1 MNQKVIYSMMGL
13 AALPM
18 GASAALVQAH
28 SFNWNGT
35 GATVSEGV
43 ISSTGQKIEYTIPL
57 KKGTYKFDDF
67 KLTSKVYNVTVELY
81 NVTKNKSI
89 QKIEN
94 ITGNKQDVSLDEF
107 TLAEA
112 SEVKI
117 IFTSDAPASA
127 VGAGAEYSF
136 DELKLNLDFDFD
148 GARGT
153 LTTNVN
159 SLIATLEGYT
169 YAREEDVNA
178 AKAIR
183 DTKIKAIKD
192 SYSDYENYELYKT
205 TNTLQK
211 EIDEIAASAAVT
223 EEVMSRKQYSH
234 DATVALQNKLVDAA
248 AYLLPAAEAEMKEI
262 NDRINAAYN
271 ANLASYNAGSAA
283 TDQATNLNLLP
294 TEAAIDEIK
303 DKYIG
308 TNGSGT
314 ITQNAYNALK
324 EKYDDLQAV
333 LNAIKISSTISGSY
347 NKTAAQNAINDL
359 KALADGVKNTVNQ
372 ESLASKEE
380 WTQAV
385 TKANTEVYNLKNA
398 NDNAGVY
405 DADIKAIAQLQKTLD
420 DAKKVVYGYKYG
432 TESLEKYYAT
442 RVADIQKKI
451 DDAKTTADQRFNA
464 CKKETAG
471 SYVKVTMPNIATP
484 ANDIKADSKAASDRY
499 KAVQEE
505 IAKYDKALKEARDAF
520 KDEAIYTAEG
530 DDYDFYTK
538 LNLEQKKIDEI
549 KTAVE
554 NALKEAETLSEKK
567 HTAAMKALP
576 TDGSILTNI
585 AGYMAEKDAK
595 VAKYDGEQANGSY
608 DTSVTT
614 FNEAKGEFETAYP
627 KFSASTDA
635 PVYAAKKT
643 DIESAFATANTT
655 AGTAKAAIG
664 AAAYDLD
671 YTGKVGTSDANWAVG
686 AIGHSGATPR
696 TPADGKFGSMQMID
710 QWKPSTD
717 NTTGTALVQKL
728 SGLPNGVYTINL
740 YASAVDQSSGNPNKD
755 KTDIAFVYANGVEVP
770 VKVTTAAANNVYTL
784 ANVPVTDG
792 TLEMGLKKKK
802 AGSNWH
808 LIQIKSMTADATS
821 ILNGMAGTVNELT
834 TEMAALTALAK
845 TVAADVQKNGDD
857 KTTLGTNIDNLQ
869 KQIDDTQALYK
880 IGQDASTLG
889 LRGKTGGT
897 AEKKETK
904 IESDVN
910 ALETSKNGVKVTDFV
925 AENSTALVKTG
936 ASDWVRGVLP
946 HTGSAS
952 ATTDVQGVTMVEQ
965 WNSAPGPATTG
976 KLLSQSL
983 TNLPN
988 GVYDIELYAN
998 AVDQQANNPNN
1009 GKTDIAYVYA
1019 EAANSVKK
1027 AVTVT
1032 SSAGLSTYKLEG
1044 VLVID
1049 GTLEIGL
1056 AREKS
1061 GTNWHTIQIKS
1072 MTYHKTSN
1080 IFAQLNETYTN
1091 LNGQQ
1096 AAFEKEAIQINK
1108 EWTANND
1115 TKAAAD
1121 GALTGLATYEKTELG
1136 ALTMTDANGD
1146 WDAAAATKNVP
1157 AGYTFVVFKTPK
1169 TGDSSFK
1176 NYETRKS
1183 AIDTEI
1189 AELTQAIKE
1198 AFDAE
1203 TLTAK
1208 WINND
1213 QISVTKKVSGKDV
1226 TTVYSIAAIK
1236 GKIDALK
1243 IDGKAESDNYDAY
1256 LEVYTYSFTTC
1267 KPEDLVV
1274 DAAKVG
1280 ADAVAYYEGLK
1291 AKYSTEK
1298 ATILANMKK
1307 SLEGRKAVADKTSFE
1322 TSLANLKKKV
1332 EAFNAESEANLAKYQ
1347 EQDAALKATRKL
1359 YNEVY
1364 NDILVNDNST
1374 MRDEYLKQL
1383 EAIETANIKPA
1394 EASKTTKGS
1403 VLYNYVN
1410 GIAVSAAIDFAAI
1423 NNKINTVKAQQS
1435 EGYKEQITADNA
1447 VSHQTFMTAIQQA
1460 TQAYTAA
1467 MSARQD
1473 YSTSNDEI
1481 AQAIYNAA
1489 PTFDKAITDTKAAI
1503 DQLTADEG
1511 QAYAATVS
1519 PNVYSSTPFCDDALK
1534 IEQDITK
1541 AKNDFLEVVDQAIK
1555 DFWAA
1560 KKGNKST
1567 YGTYAYK
1574 LEVATTEIAGYTNE
1588 TVKKNA
1594 FKDVKKLITNGDNA
1608 MKAMDIRG
1616 VEKAIDGLANIDA
1629 MLAADK
1635 KEAANKDII
1644 AETPDHAAKIAALTG
1659 NAEYGAYVRK
1669 SDLNLLNSDA
1679 EDVAAA
1685 EEDRAASYAAGT
1697 IVADHDYIIAAMNT
1711 YNAHYEQAIQNA
1723 KDDKAADVANT
1734 EAYEALLKTL
1744 KPVTEKYE
1752 KAMSLAEQYKYQT
1765 NIDYLESYYRWVV
1778 NEIETAKNNGLAD
1791 DNKSSLEGDIADL
1804 SYEIEWQMRN
1814 AMFPFEKSSLS
1825 ADITTLTNLYNN
1837 YVKNHGVDA
1846 TATQYKKEIDA
1857 LETRRSEIA
1866 VKDVDDPA
1874 NGIKWNDIVACTELL
1889 IALQEDIANLQTTMG
1904 MDNAGALAT
1913 LNAGF
1918 EKLEAK
1924 ATLEGKAE
1932 WVTSKA
1938 YDADQTYAEWMAA
1951 IQKSIAEMK
1960 AAANAEPN
1968 IAFFQNEYQNAIDA
1982 IESDLDAT
1990 LVTVNNWQK
1999 QYDDN
2004 EAAYNEWT
2012 AKLDELQASLNAAV
2026 EKVSAYEYANGTYYY
2041 LIDNEDPTI
2050 TSNAQGW
2057 IDECRERLDS
2067 YNANKTAQYY
2077 SYDWFTNNISNYI
2090 QRYLDWSARD
2100 ELNAQVNTL
2109 KTNRSN
2115 AIIKGNTY
2123 SKTLRNRLV
2132 AIKASIGEK
2141 IDILSEAIEY
2151 SATVNDYNGK
2161 DDFGYKNWIY
2171 EYFDKDDNPISEAE
2185 YNPGNGDYA
2194 VNKWKGITSD
2204 SDYAAQIAT
2213 VAAIQAEIDA
2223 LAEAIDNTRFLG
2235 DANTDGKVN
2244 VLDYQKITNMI
2255 LDPSLQPD
2263 PVEDEELFLNIDIN
2277 ENTVIEVGDL
2287 TALVNYI
2294 VYKDWGSYAGA
2305 AGVKGEVTGEHLSM
2319 IASELEPG
2327 VKRFAINLE
2336 NVYDYTA
2343 FQLDMVLPNG
2353 MTLVRASLSERA
2365 GESHKLMSRV
2375 QQDGSIRLLAS
2386 SIKGESFSGNEGAVL
2401 YIDVKCAA
2409 NSGNIELMNILF
2421 SSLNDGTRSFN
2432 INGEATGI
2440 SLMSTLEA
2448 MKQKVYDLSG
2458 RLTNGLKKGINII
2471 RRADGKT
2478 QKVIK

>member
-57 KKGTYKFDDF
+57 KKGTYQFDDF

-94 ITGNKQDVSLDEF
+94 ITGNKQDVSLNAF
-107 TLAEA
+107 YLAEA

-205 TNTLQK
+205 TNTLKK

-294 TEAAIDEIK
+294 TEAYIDEIK

-314 ITQNAYNALK
+314 ITQNAYDDLK
-324 EKYDDLQAV
+324 KTYDDLQAV
-333 LNAIKISSTISGSY
+333 LNAIKISSSISGSY
-347 NKTAAQNAINDL
+347 NKTAAQNAINAL
-359 KALADGVKNTVNQ
+359 KTLADGVKNTKDQ
-372 ESLASKEE
+372 ETLKTKEE

-451 DDAKTTADQRFNA
+451 DDAKAAADQRFNA

-471 SYVKVTMPNIATP
+471 SYKKVTMPDIATP

-505 IAKYDKALKEARDAF
+505 IAKYDKALKDARDAF

-595 VAKYDGEQANGSY
+595 VAKYDGEQANGNY

-635 PVYAAKKT
+635 PLYTAKKT
-643 DIESAFATANTT
+643 EIVSAFATANTT

-686 AIGHSGATPR
+686 AIGHTGATPR
-696 TPADGKFGSMQMID
+696 TPGQGKFGSMQMID
-710 QWKPSTD
+710 QWNSSI
-717 NTTGTALVQKL
+717 NGTGTALVQKL

-770 VKVTTAAANNVYTL
+770 VKVTTAAADNVYTL

-802 AGSNWH
+802 NGTNWH
-808 LIQIKSMTADATS
+808 LIQIKSMTADASS
-821 ILNGMAGTVNELT
+821 ILNGMAATVNELT

-925 AENSTALVKTG
+925 EENSTALVKTG
-936 ASDWVRGVLP
+936 GSDWARGVLP
-946 HTGSAS
+946 HTGSSS
-952 ATTDVQGVTMVEQ
+952 ATTNVQGVTMVEQ

-998 AVDQQANNPNN
+998 AVDQQNNNPNN

-1032 SSAGLSTYKLEG
+1032 NSAGLSTYNLEG

-1121 GALTGLATYEKTELG
+1121 GALTGLDTYEKTELG
-1136 ALTMTDANGD
+1136 ALTMTDANGA

-1176 NYETRKS
+1176 NFETRKS

-1189 AELTQAIKE
+1189 AELTQAIKD

-1298 ATILANMKK
+1298 ATILTNMKN
-1307 SLEGRKAVADKTSFE
+1307 SLVGRKAVADKTSFE
-1322 TSLANLKKKV
+1322 TSLTNLKKKV

-1394 EASKTTKGS
+1394 EASKTAKGS

-1519 PNVYSSTPFCDDALK
+1519 PDVYSSTPFCDDALK
-1534 IEQDITK
+1534 IASANALALN
-1541 AKNDFLEVVDQAIK
+1541 AKVLFEKHDALNLSELPKSEEKFNLIVSNPPYIADEEAKDMEKNVMEFEPHLALFVPNDDPLRFYRAI
-1555 DFWAA
+1555 
-1560 KKGNKST
+1560 
-1567 YGTYAYK
+1567 
-1574 LEVATTEIAGYTNE
+1574 
-1588 TVKKNA
+1588 
-1594 FKDVKKLITNGDNA
+1594 
-1608 MKAMDIRG
+1608 
-1616 VEKAIDGLANIDA
+1616 
-1629 MLAADK
+1629 
-1635 KEAANKDII
+1635 
-1644 AETPDHAAKIAALTG
+1644 
-1659 NAEYGAYVRK
+1659 AEYGK
-1669 SDLNLLNSDA
+1669 K
-1679 EDVAAA
+1679 
-1685 EEDRAASYAAGT
+1685 
-1697 IVADHDYIIAAMNT
+1697 M
-1711 YNAHYEQAIQNA
+1711 
-1723 KDDKAADVANT
+1723 
-1734 EAYEALLKTL
+1734 
-1744 KPVTEKYE
+1744 
-1752 KAMSLAEQYKYQT
+1752 LAEGGILAFEMNSRFVRDMEQM
-1765 NIDYLESYYRWVV
+1765 LS
-1778 NEIETAKNNGLAD
+1778 GL
-1791 DNKSSLEGDIADL
+1791 G
-1804 SYEIEWQMRN
+1804 Y
-1814 AMFPFEKSSLS
+1814 
-1825 ADITTLTNLYNN
+1825 
-1837 YVKNHGVDA
+1837 
-1846 TATQYKKEIDA
+1846 
-1857 LETRRSEIA
+1857 SEIRS
-1866 VKDVDDPA
+1866 VKDQFG
-1874 NGIKWNDIVACTELL
+1874 NYRFT
-1889 IALQEDIANLQTTMG
+1889 
-1904 MDNAGALAT
+1904 LA
-1913 LNAGF
+1913 
-1918 EKLEAK
+1918 
-1924 ATLEGKAE
+1924 
-1932 WVTSKA
+1932 
-1938 YDADQTYAEWMAA
+1938 
-1951 IQKSIAEMK
+1951 
-1960 AAANAEPN
+1960 
-1968 IAFFQNEYQNAIDA
+1968 
-1982 IESDLDAT
+1982 
-1990 LVTVNNWQK
+1990 
-1999 QYDDN
+1999 
-2004 EAAYNEWT
+2004 
-2012 AKLDELQASLNAAV
+2012 
-2026 EKVSAYEYANGTYYY
+2026 
-2041 LIDNEDPTI
+2041 
-2050 TSNAQGW
+2050 
-2057 IDECRERLDS
+2057 
-2067 YNANKTAQYY
+2067 
-2077 SYDWFTNNISNYI
+2077 
-2090 QRYLDWSARD
+2090 
-2100 ELNAQVNTL
+2100 
-2109 KTNRSN
+2109 
-2115 AIIKGNTY
+2115 
-2123 SKTLRNRLV
+2123 RN
-2132 AIKASIGEK
+2132 
-2141 IDILSEAIEY
+2141 
-2151 SATVNDYNGK
+2151 
-2161 DDFGYKNWIY
+2161 
-2171 EYFDKDDNPISEAE
+2171 
-2185 YNPGNGDYA
+2185 
-2194 VNKWKGITSD
+2194 
-2204 SDYAAQIAT
+2204 
-2213 VAAIQAEIDA
+2213 
-2223 LAEAIDNTRFLG
+2223 
-2235 DANTDGKVN
+2235 
-2244 VLDYQKITNMI
+2244 
-2255 LDPSLQPD
+2255 
-2263 PVEDEELFLNIDIN
+2263 
-2277 ENTVIEVGDL
+2277 
-2287 TALVNYI
+2287 
-2294 VYKDWGSYAGA
+2294 
-2305 AGVKGEVTGEHLSM
+2305 
-2319 IASELEPG
+2319 
-2327 VKRFAINLE
+2327 
-2336 NVYDYTA
+2336 
-2343 FQLDMVLPNG
+2343 
-2353 MTLVRASLSERA
+2353 
-2365 GESHKLMSRV
+2365 
-2375 QQDGSIRLLAS
+2375 
-2386 SIKGESFSGNEGAVL
+2386 
-2401 YIDVKCAA
+2401 
-2409 NSGNIELMNILF
+2409 
-2421 SSLNDGTRSFN
+2421 
-2432 INGEATGI
+2432 
-2440 SLMSTLEA
+2440 
-2448 MKQKVYDLSG
+2448 
-2458 RLTNGLKKGINII
+2458 
-2471 RRADGKT
+2471 
-2478 QKVIK
+2478 